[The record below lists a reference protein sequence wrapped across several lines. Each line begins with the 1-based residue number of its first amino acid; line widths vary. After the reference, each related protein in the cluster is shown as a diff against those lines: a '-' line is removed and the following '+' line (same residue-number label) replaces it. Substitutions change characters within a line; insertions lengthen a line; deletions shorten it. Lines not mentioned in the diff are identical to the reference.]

1 MRGRRLAGSIDEL
14 VDGCTSRAPMVPAD
28 SKSGARFEWVVRDG
42 ERLVLKYQ
50 DAQDDWLMRATGD
63 HDGRRFASMW
73 ESGLLDEV
81 PHVID
86 HAVVGAA
93 IEGSVGAILQRD
105 VTVGLLPPGDHPLGL
120 GEHLGFLDHMAMLHA
135 KFWGWEDVVGLT
147 APRERYLMMSPAVA
161 RDEAV
166 RGSDALVPKVMAE
179 GWDRF
184 DTVAPRA
191 AAVVLPLLDDPG
203 PLVKSLERGPKTF
216 VHGDWKAANLG
227 LHPDGRTIL
236 LDWGEV
242 PGEASPLADLAW
254 YLALNAARLPRS
266 KEDTIGDYRAAL
278 ERQGVDTGGW
288 WEEALGLELLGVM
301 LQFGWEKALG
311 GPGPELEWWEGW
323 VSRGS
328 DWLR

>member
-1 MRGRRLAGSIDEL
+1 
-14 VDGCTSRAPMVPAD
+14 
-28 SKSGARFEWVVRDG
+28 
-42 ERLVLKYQ
+42 
-50 DAQDDWLMRATGD
+50 
-63 HDGRRFASMW
+63 
-73 ESGLLDEV
+73 
-81 PHVID
+81 
-86 HAVVGAA
+86 
-93 IEGSVGAILQRD
+93 
-105 VTVGLLPPGDHPLGL
+105 
-120 GEHLGFLDHMAMLHA
+120 
-135 KFWGWEDVVGLT
+135 
-147 APRERYLMMSPAVA
+147 
-161 RDEAV
+161 
-166 RGSDALVPKVMAE
+166 MAE

-203 PLVKSLERGPKTF
+203 PLVKSLERGPKTL

-311 GPGPELEWWEGW
+311 GPGAELEWWEGW